1 MTRRINYLLVFGVI
15 LAFVFCSGCSA
26 IDSLFGKKADESA
39 VKESETLGT
48 DEVVSKTENENIK
61 KVIIDYYKKLYK
73 ESIEK
78 YNSTSVIPDN
88 IKDLVAERT
97 KTEGANNPEIGIH
110 LPRYVELNGLTT
122 ISYEISPDINKD
134 GIDATYISKN
144 SGTYLYYVKISL
156 KAKTLPYDTF
166 NQYFKQNATTK
177 IYEKSQTAGIDEKL
191 TDSIRM
197 LAKYD
202 VELVKENGQYKILRA
217 MEACLRPGVQNRMML
232 VNNDSYQRLPFIN
245 IDKDVN
251 GKSYINSEDGKRFD
265 AERAV
270 IEEWFNNLK
279 NLDNE
284 RMNLFRTKW
293 NNGQTEFSDFLTK
306 VLKVNA
312 SKNGKELIEI
322 GADYNIKFPY
332 ESFPLQAGM
341 SKIDK
346 YTGFS
351 VIPHPAYTKNQKKY
365 IVNFDATLEK
375 LNGVIGQKWKFKY
388 DYFVTL
394 TSQADNIKISS
405 MELNNCSFVQLTENK
420 PKTEEEA
427 KNDDLKE

>member
-1 MTRRINYLLVFGVI
+1 MTKRRINYLLVCGVT
-15 LAFVFCSGCSA
+15 LVFVFCSGCST
-26 IDSLFGKKADESA
+26 IDSLFGKKAEESA
-39 VKESETLGT
+39 VKESETLGAN
-48 DEVVSKTENENIK
+48 EVVSKAENENIK
-61 KVIIDYYKKLYK
+61 KVIVDYYKNLYK

-88 IKDLVAERT
+88 IKDMIAGRT
-97 KTEGANNPEIGIH
+97 KTEGADNPEIGIH
-110 LPRYVELNGLTT
+110 LPRYVELNGLTA
-122 ISYEISPDINKD
+122 ISYEITPDINKD
-134 GIDATYISKN
+134 GIEATYISKN

-156 KAKTLPYDTF
+156 KAKTLPFDIF

-177 IYEKSQTAGIDEKL
+177 IYEKSQAAIDEKL

-197 LAKYD
+197 IAKYD

-217 MEACLRPGVQNRMML
+217 MEACVRPGAANRVML

-245 IDKDVN
+245 VEKDSN
-251 GKSYINSEDGKRFD
+251 GKSYINSEDGKKFD

-284 RMNLFRTKW
+284 RMNLFRAKW
-293 NNGQTEFSDFLTK
+293 NKGQTDFADFLTK

-312 SKNGKELIEI
+312 GKNGKELIEI
-322 GADYNIKFPY
+322 AADYDTKFPY

-346 YTGFS
+346 YSSFS

-365 IVNFDATLEK
+365 IVTFDATLEK
-375 LNGVIGQKWKFKY
+375 LNGVIGQKCKFKY

-394 TSQADNIKISS
+394 TTQPDNIKISS
-405 MELNNCSFVQLTENK
+405 MELNNCSFVQLVENK
-420 PKTEEEA
+420 PKTEEDA
-427 KNDDLKE
+427 KNADSKE

>member
-1 MTRRINYLLVFGVI
+1 
-15 LAFVFCSGCSA
+15 
-26 IDSLFGKKADESA
+26 
-39 VKESETLGT
+39 
-48 DEVVSKTENENIK
+48 
-61 KVIIDYYKKLYK
+61 
-73 ESIEK
+73 
-78 YNSTSVIPDN
+78 
-88 IKDLVAERT
+88 
-97 KTEGANNPEIGIH
+97 
-110 LPRYVELNGLTT
+110 
-122 ISYEISPDINKD
+122 
-134 GIDATYISKN
+134 
-144 SGTYLYYVKISL
+144 
-156 KAKTLPYDTF
+156 
-166 NQYFKQNATTK
+166 
-177 IYEKSQTAGIDEKL
+177 
-191 TDSIRM
+191 
-197 LAKYD
+197 
-202 VELVKENGQYKILRA
+202 
-217 MEACLRPGVQNRMML
+217 
-232 VNNDSYQRLPFIN
+232 
-245 IDKDVN
+245 
-251 GKSYINSEDGKRFD
+251 
-265 AERAV
+265 
-270 IEEWFNNLK
+270 
-279 NLDNE
+279 
-284 RMNLFRTKW
+284 MNLFRTKW